1 MWDRGDALNVAPGS
15 GQLTPPAVR
24 GGACL
29 GLGRCLTREAGS
41 CRLEWPLAGLGSVLG
56 ELGSGISEDIST
68 V

>member
-1 MWDRGDALNVAPGS
+1 MWDRGNALNVAPGS
-15 GQLTPPAVR
+15 GQLTPQAVR

-29 GLGRCLTREAGS
+29 PAQACLTREAGS
-41 CRLEWPLAGLGSVLG
+41 CRLEWPLAGLGNVLG